1 MIIKDWYSLKDKMK
15 LGKDKGPKNRH
26 SKKGYQ
32 YDKAYRKEQRKK
44 LRADRHKLFLTG
56 ELNEIYK
63 KIDEMLDKQYSEL
76 YYVEYNSL
84 SNKYGWNLFTFIMDN
99 KND

>member
-1 MIIKDWYSLKDKMK
+1 MKTWYSVKDKK
-15 LGKDKGPKNRH
+15 KFGKDKGPKNRH

-32 YDKAYRKEQRKK
+32 LDKAYRKEQRKK

-63 KIDEMLDKQYSEL
+63 RIDNMLAKRYTDS
-76 YYVEYNSL
+76 YYVEYRELYNQ
-84 SNKYGWNLFTFIMDN
+84 YGWRLFTFIMDN
-99 KND
+99 R